1 MLVYCAALTHM
12 SRGDVTLP
20 DLFEGSDAVQLTDGL
35 EVYAS
40 AMRRAVG
47 GGSAAFTAEDIP
59 NAGAPGSMLK
69 VSTAAGAMVPEES
82 RLPSG
87 ADQAAV
93 ALAVSAMTGL
103 ADTRAAKS
111 LGLDIFELT
120 AWSYRLWGAS
130 FGRERDRRAGPE
142 GNAQRRGQVTRGLFS
157 ELRTALAEGDH

>member
-1 MLVYCAALTHM
+1 MLVYCAALTRT
-12 SRGDVTLP
+12 SGGDVTLP
-20 DLFEGSDAVQLTDGL
+20 DLFEGSAVVQLTDGL

-47 GGSAAFTAEDIP
+47 GGSTAFTAEDVP
-59 NAGAPGSMLK
+59 HANAPGSLPEIGDH
-69 VSTAAGAMVPEES
+69 AGAAVPEGS

-87 ADQAAV
+87 ADRAAV

-103 ADTRAAKS
+103 ADTRAAKT

-120 AWSYRLWGAS
+120 AWSYRLWGAP
-130 FGRERDRRAGPE
+130 FGLERDRRAGPE